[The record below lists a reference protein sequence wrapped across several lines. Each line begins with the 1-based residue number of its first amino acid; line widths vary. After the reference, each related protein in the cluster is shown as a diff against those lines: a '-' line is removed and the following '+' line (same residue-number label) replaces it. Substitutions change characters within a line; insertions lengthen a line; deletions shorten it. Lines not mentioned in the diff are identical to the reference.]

1 MRPLIVLFAFVGLSG
16 HMLLAAEPPAGQPSS
31 PPAPP
36 SIPLPPGVPP
46 EIPPAPGGP
55 GPGPAPGDL
64 PPATLP
70 AGLATQPSA
79 APPEAAR
86 PDKKLSVVRVNITNQ
101 PWDFIRPWGKRSP
114 YTRRAIGAVLPGNRV
129 LVTGELVANANYL
142 EFEMPEGG
150 RRAPA
155 TIEAVDYE
163 ANLAV
168 LKADDPKFLDSFE
181 PLELTTVRVGDA
193 VTVWQLES
201 TGTLLQTKGSMT
213 TAEVSRYPIDE
224 SPLLVYR
231 AAVSLQFRDSSFT
244 LPVVKDDKLIGIV
257 MRYDNSTKSV
267 EVVPTPVIEHFLK
280 DVEKAPYEGFPRAG
294 LAYSNTRDPQLRRFI
309 GFSGNGPGGVYVT
322 DVQSGG
328 PAEKAGVKE
337 GDVVLKVAGH
347 AIDQDG
353 NYADPLYGKLA
364 LTHLVGTRH
373 FHGDKV
379 AFSIV
384 RKGQIKEIEVE
395 VAHRA
400 VDDYVVEPYVID
412 RGPRFYILGGLV
424 LQELSRQFLK
434 EWGAD
439 WVKKAPEELVYLD
452 RQQAELFKDG
462 PKKLVILS
470 VVLPSP
476 STIGYEDLHQLIVK
490 RINDMT
496 LQSLADVPTA
506 LNRSTDGLHKI
517 EFDGDPSCVFLDA
530 AAIAAGDEALMSNY
544 RIPTLKRL
552 E

>member
-1 MRPLIVLFAFVGLSG
+1 MRRLFVILACFALSS
-16 HMLLAAEPPAGQPSS
+16 HAAATEPSAAQPGAPSTS
-31 PPAPP
+31 P
-36 SIPLPPGVPP
+36 STPLPPGAPP
-46 EIPPAPGGP
+46 GLPPAPGGP
-55 GPGPAPGDL
+55 APAPAPGDL
-64 PPATLP
+64 PVAPAP
-70 AGLATQPSA
+70 ASPAAQTTA

-86 PDKKLSVVRVNITNQ
+86 PDKKLSVIRVNITNQ

-114 YTRRAIGAVLPGNRV
+114 YTRRAIGAVLPGKRV

-150 RRAPA
+150 QRVPA
-155 TIEAVDYE
+155 SIEAVDYE

-181 PLELTTVRVGDA
+181 PLELTTVRVGDT

-294 LAYSNTRDPQLRRFI
+294 LAYSNTRDPQLRRFA
-309 GFSGNGPGGVYVT
+309 GLNGNGPGGVYVT
-322 DVQSGG
+322 DVQRGG
-328 PAEKAGVKE
+328 PAEKAGLRE
-337 GDVVLKVAGH
+337 GDVVLKIAGY

-353 NYADPLYGKLA
+353 NYADPVYGKLA

-373 FHGDKV
+373 FHGDKL
-379 AFSIV
+379 AFSV
-384 RKGQIKEIEVE
+384 FRKGETKDIEVQI
-395 VAHRA
+395 AHRP

-412 RGPRFYILGGLV
+412 RGPRFYVLGGLV
-424 LQELSRQFLK
+424 LQELSRQYLK
-434 EWGAD
+434 EWGPD
-439 WVKKAPEELVYLD
+439 WMKKAPEELVYLD

-462 PKKLVILS
+462 PKKLVMLS

-490 RINDMT
+490 RINGLT
-496 LQSLADVPTA
+496 LQKLADVPIA
-506 LNRSTDGLHKI
+506 LNQSANGLHKI
-517 EFDGDPSCVFLDA
+517 EFDGDPSCVYLDA